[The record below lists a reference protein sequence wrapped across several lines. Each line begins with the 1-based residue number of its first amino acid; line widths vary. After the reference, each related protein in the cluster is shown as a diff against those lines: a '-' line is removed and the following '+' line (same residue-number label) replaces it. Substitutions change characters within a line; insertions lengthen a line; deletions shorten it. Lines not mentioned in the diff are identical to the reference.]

1 MIAAY
6 LRLLRQVL
14 KKLQEKVVKHVLGDF
29 FSASTGSL
37 LAGKQRATTIEG
49 NMLSIYL
56 IGLFIHL

>member
-14 KKLQEKVVKHVLGDF
+14 KKVMKIVKKHVLGDF

-56 IGLFIHL
+56 ISLFIHL